1 MATVLIRALIIYI
14 LFGVSMRLMGK
25 RQIGEFRISEL
36 VTTLILSEIAAIPIT
51 EINIPLLYAIA
62 PIIMILTLEIVLSYA
77 ETKWNVLKRAI
88 SGKPSI
94 LIARGVVNQR
104 ELMRLRIGISELV
117 AQVRQSGVGDIADV
131 NYAILED
138 DGRLTVLPKVEKRP
152 PSTEE
157 LRDVLANTKPSD
169 AGVAHVLIIDGKII
183 KENLKLAGK
192 DENYIM
198 KKLDE
203 QGYTIS
209 EVLLFTC
216 NDTGDVNIIKKE
228 NVGGGRKRK

>member
-117 AQVRQSGVGDIADV
+117 AQVRQCGVGDIADV

-203 QGYTIS
+203 QGYTLS

>member
-36 VTTLILSEIAAIPIT
+36 VTTLVLSEIAAIPIT

-203 QGYTIS
+203 QGYTLS

>member
-169 AGVAHVLIIDGKII
+169 AGVAHVLIIDGKIV

-203 QGYTIS
+203 QGYTLS

-228 NVGGGRKRK
+228 KVGGGRKRK

>member
-36 VTTLILSEIAAIPIT
+36 VTTLVLSEIAAIPIT

-169 AGVAHVLIIDGKII
+169 AGVAHVLIIEGKII

-203 QGYTIS
+203 QGYTLS

>member
-1 MATVLIRALIIYI
+1 MATVLLRTLIIYI
-14 LFGVSMRLMGK
+14 TFGVSMRLMGK

-36 VTTLILSEIAAIPIT
+36 VTTLVLSELAAIPIT
-51 EINIPLLYAIA
+51 DINIPLLYALA
-62 PIIMILTLEIVLSYA
+62 PIIMIITLEIVLSYA
-77 ETKWNVLKRAI
+77 GTKWNVLKRAI

-104 ELMRLRIGISELV
+104 ELLRLRIGINELV

-138 DGRLTVLPKVEKRP
+138 DGRLTVLPKMEKRP
-152 PSTEE
+152 PTVEE
-157 LRDVLANTKPSD
+157 LRDVLRSTQPCD
-169 AGVAHVLIIDGKII
+169 TGVAHVLIIDGKII

-198 KKLDE
+198 KKINEEGCAL
-203 QGYTIS
+203 S

-228 NVGGGRKRK
+228 NVGGGSRRK

>member
-169 AGVAHVLIIDGKII
+169 AGVAHVLIIDGKIV

-203 QGYTIS
+203 QGYTLS

>member
-203 QGYTIS
+203 QGYTLS